1 VDDGRIYRRTQS
13 RILSHLPHFAIGTK
27 TVSSAVVLVQ
37 MPEGVVSRHAL
48 SSELGVEVPEWQVV
62 INICVLNKDK
72 ATSR

>member
-1 VDDGRIYRRTQS
+1 VG
-13 RILSHLPHFAIGTK
+13 
-27 TVSSAVVLVQ
+27 SAVVLVQ